1 MSFEEEW
8 GRLVAEAKAEHAPRM
23 RLDGAGGGA
32 GGGGKGKLHVTAAL
46 LRDRADK
53 AENKAAKEFREAH
66 KDAVSK
72 TSDASGSL
80 TGFASSGAFGDFADS
95 WKKGAAYVAG
105 QIGGEGLAKALRAAA
120 DSFGHTDKQ
129 VKKDL
134 QDARSAYKYKPGD
147 II

>member
-8 GRLVAEAKAEHAPRM
+8 AQLVAEAKAKQASHM
-23 RLDGAGGGA
+23 QLNSAGDRGQ
-32 GGGGKGKLHVTAAL
+32 GKLHVTPAL

-53 AENKAAKEFREAH
+53 AVNKAAKEFREAH

-72 TSDASGSL
+72 TSDASGSMK
-80 TGFASSGAFGDFADS
+80 GFASSGAFGDFADS

-105 QIGGEGLAKALRAAA
+105 QIGEEGLAKALRSAA
-120 DSFGHTDKQ
+120 DSFGHEDK
-129 VKKDL
+129 
-134 QDARSAYKYKPGD
+134 RSEQSFQEVRSTYKPGD